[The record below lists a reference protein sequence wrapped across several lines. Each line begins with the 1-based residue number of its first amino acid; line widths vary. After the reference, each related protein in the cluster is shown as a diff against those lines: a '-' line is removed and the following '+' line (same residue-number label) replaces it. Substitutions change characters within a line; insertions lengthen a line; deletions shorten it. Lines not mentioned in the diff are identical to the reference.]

1 MKSYLGSYLKSE
13 RLKHKL
19 NTAQLAEKVG
29 YRNINK
35 GMRRINIL
43 EREGIAT
50 PTLLSKVVDAL
61 KLDTGCVDNLI
72 KLDREANEAEYERWL
87 NEPINMYYTIRMM
100 PTVYLSYDL
109 PSNIKTEDEA
119 IAYVSA
125 IAKDKKCLAW
135 LNLSRRETVL
145 IDRSGGITE
154 RHKHCLHDT
163 TLPYLLI
170 R

>member
-1 MKSYLGSYLKSE
+1 VKSYLGSYLKSE

-87 NEPINMYYTIRMM
+87 NEPIKMYYTIRMM
-100 PTVYLSYDL
+100 PTIYLSYDL

-119 IAYVSA
+119 IDYVSDV
-125 IAKDKKCLAW
+125 AKNKKCLAW
-135 LNLSRRETVL
+135 LNLSRRETL
-145 IDRSGGITE
+145 FIDKSGGVTG
-154 RHKHCLHDT
+154 RHENSLYDS
-163 TLPYLLI
+163 TLPYLLV